1 MTEINQATTE
11 KTYTVSSRELIY
23 KGACGDVD
31 LNPCRDADLWYEGS
45 DRAEALRIA
54 REYAADVRDT
64 GKVEV
69 CEQGIA
75 RKVFEVCES
84 ELDSDGEIVDMET
97 IEIVDPLDRMPRLR
111 DLADRA
117 DRCKCRL
124 PSYITGECKWVDE
137 VEFDGK
143 CYGLYRFELSAF
155 GDFSA
160 YTEDGSNLW
169 LPAAFDDYGIKT
181 AEQLKEALGAG
192 RGEWWQD
199 WQTDKEFDHI
209 IYRLFSAEC

>member
-1 MTEINQATTE
+1 MTEINQNAGG

-23 KGACGDVD
+23 KGVRDDVD
-31 LNPCRDADLWYEGS
+31 LNPYRDADIWYEGTE
-45 DRAEALRIA
+45 RAEALRIA

-69 CEQGIA
+69 CEQGIT
-75 RKVFEVCES
+75 RKVFEVCEA
-84 ELDSDGEIVDMET
+84 ELDSDGDIVDEDT

-111 DLADRA
+111 ELADQA
-117 DRCKCRL
+117 DRCNCQL
-124 PSYITGECKWVDE
+124 PSYITGERKWIDD

-160 YTEDGSNLW
+160 YTDNDSSLW
-169 LPAAFDDYGIKT
+169 LPVVFEDYGIET
-181 AEQLKEALGAG
+181 GEQLKEALEAG
-192 RGEWWQD
+192 RGEWWQG
-199 WQTDKEFDHI
+199 WQTSREDGQI

>member
-1 MTEINQATTE
+1 MMNIKQTANE

-23 KGACGDVD
+23 KGVCDDVD
-31 LNPCRDADLWYEGS
+31 LNPYRDADIWYEGA

-69 CEQGIA
+69 CEQGIT
-75 RKVFEVCES
+75 RNVFEVCQT
-84 ELDSDGEIVDMET
+84 ELDSDGDIMDEDT
-97 IEIVDPLDRMPRLR
+97 IETVDPLDRMPRLR
-111 DLADRA
+111 EMADQA
-117 DRCKCRL
+117 DRCKCQL
-124 PSYITGECKWVDE
+124 PSYITGECKWIDD
-137 VEFDGK
+137 VELDGK

-160 YTEDGSNLW
+160 YTDDGSSLW
-169 LPAAFDDYGIKT
+169 LPAAFDDYGIET
-181 AEQLKEALGAG
+181 AAQLRETLEAG

-199 WQTDKEFDHI
+199 WQTAKEFDQI
-209 IYRLFSAEC
+209 IYKLFSAEC

>member
-1 MTEINQATTE
+1 MAEINQTTTG

-23 KGACGDVD
+23 KGARDDVD
-31 LNPCRDADLWYEGS
+31 LNPYRDADIWYEGAE
-45 DRAEALRIA
+45 RAEALRIA

-69 CEQGIA
+69 CEQGIT
-75 RKVFEVCES
+75 RKVFEVCEA
-84 ELDSDGEIVDMET
+84 ELDSDGDIVDEDT
-97 IEIVDPLDRMPRLR
+97 IEIMDPLDRMPRLR
-111 DLADRA
+111 ELADDA
-117 DRCKCRL
+117 DRCKCQL
-124 PSYITGECKWVDE
+124 PSYITGECKWIDD

-143 CYGLYRFELSAF
+143 CYGLYRFELSVF

-160 YTEDGSNLW
+160 YTDNDSSLW
-169 LPAAFDDYGIKT
+169 LPVVFEDYGIET

-199 WQTDKEFDHI
+199 WQVAREYDQI

>member
-1 MTEINQATTE
+1 MAEINQSAYE

-23 KGACGDVD
+23 KGVGDDVD
-31 LNPCRDADLWYEGS
+31 LNPYRDADIWYEGTVR
-45 DRAEALRIA
+45 DEAMRVA

-69 CEQGIA
+69 CEQGIT
-75 RKVFEVCES
+75 RKVFEVCEA
-84 ELDSDGEIVDMET
+84 ELDSDGDIVDEDT

-111 DLADRA
+111 KLADQA
-117 DRCKCRL
+117 DRCKCQL
-124 PSYITGECKWVDE
+124 PSYIIGECKWIDD
-137 VEFDGK
+137 VELDGK

-160 YTEDGSNLW
+160 YTDDGSSLW
-169 LPAAFDDYGIKT
+169 LPAAFDDYGIET
-181 AEQLKEALGAG
+181 AAQLKETLEAG

-199 WQTDKEFDHI
+199 WQTAKEFDQI
-209 IYRLFSAEC
+209 IYKLFSSEC

>member
-1 MTEINQATTE
+1 MAEINQTAGG

-23 KGACGDVD
+23 KGACDDVD
-31 LNPCRDADLWYEGS
+31 LNPYRDADLWCEDS

-64 GKVEV
+64 GKIEV
-69 CEQGIA
+69 CERGIA

-84 ELDSDGEIVDMET
+84 EMDSDGDIADEVT

-111 DLADRA
+111 ELADRA
-117 DRCKCRL
+117 GRCKCRL

-199 WQTDKEFDHI
+199 WQTDKEFDRI